1 MSAAN
6 DNDERTTGGKCPI
19 CGRPSLQ
26 RWRPFCS
33 KRCADVDLAR
43 WMTGRYA
50 IPGGDADED
59 EDGDTARAEDFV
71 RRGGGSDAPPGRD
84 EE

>member
-1 MSAAN
+1 MSDAN
-6 DNDERTTGGKCPI
+6 TDDKRTTGGTCPI
-19 CGRPSLQ
+19 CARPSLY

-50 IPGGDADED
+50 IPGGDSDED
-59 EDGDTARAEDFV
+59 EDGDTQRAEEMLQRGGV
-71 RRGGGSDAPPGRD
+71 RRTDD
-84 EE
+84 DDVE